1 LILRGKCLLDT
12 LDKRCDRY
20 ISAIVLGL
28 NDALVEMTG
37 ALAGFTMA
45 LHDNRLIALAG
56 LTTGVAATLS
66 MAASEFLAKKADP
79 AARHPYTAAIYTGT
93 TYLITVALLLLPF
106 FMLDDPFTSL
116 GCCLLTAASIIT
128 MFTWAVARL
137 RQKPFLGNCL
147 QMLSI
152 SFSVSAIAFGIS
164 WAARYFWDL
173 KGM

>member
-1 LILRGKCLLDT
+1 
-12 LDKRCDRY
+12 
-20 ISAIVLGL
+20 
-28 NDALVEMTG
+28 
-37 ALAGFTMA
+37 
-45 LHDNRLIALAG
+45 
-56 LTTGVAATLS
+56 
-66 MAASEFLAKKADP
+66 
-79 AARHPYTAAIYTGT
+79 
-93 TYLITVALLLLPF
+93 
-106 FMLDDPFTSL
+106 MLDDPFTSL

>member
-1 LILRGKCLLDT
+1 MLDT

-93 TYLITVALLLLPF
+93 TYLITVALLLCPSLCWMIPLP
-106 FMLDDPFTSL
+106 PW
-116 GCCLLTAASIIT
+116 AA
-128 MFTWAVARL
+128 A
-137 RQKPFLGNCL
+137 CL
-147 QMLSI
+147 QPLQ
-152 SFSVSAIAFGIS
+152 
-164 WAARYFWDL
+164 
-173 KGM
+173 